1 MPLTRRQVYRRRRI
15 VAFGSSVV
23 ALAVALYLPMALLA
37 PIKPSTTQIES
48 WNAPVASAPV
58 IDFPPYGA
66 SAIGAVGYAGTLA
79 SAGDAAPLPIASISK
94 VITALVVLDYKPLI
108 GDDAGPPIT
117 FGPQDEQFYE
127 NQRLDGG
134 SVESVYSGQV
144 LTQRTVMT
152 VMLLASANN
161 YAQSL
166 ASWAFG
172 SEALYVERARA
183 WLMSEGLSE
192 TTITDASGVS
202 PSNRSTIGDLV
213 EIAKIAEQQPV
224 VAAIVALPSAEVADL
239 GTVMNRN
246 ALVQTGGINGI
257 KTGTLDEAG
266 SCLLFSQNLLV
277 GTVPVTVVGVVLGGP
292 DHESVDAAVR
302 SLLSQADT
310 GFVSVRLATAGQA
323 FARYS
328 SVWGDTAAAVAER
341 TVEAVTWSGTPI
353 VKTLR
358 LREVLTAPAGAEVGN
373 AIFTAGVQDFPVT
386 LRLDATID
394 DPGPWWRMTNP
405 TEIF

>member
-386 LRLDATID
+386 LRLDAAID

>member
-15 VAFGSSVV
+15 VALGSSVV

-37 PIKPSTTQIES
+37 PIKPSTTQIEP
-48 WNAPVASAPV
+48 WNAPVVSAPV

-66 SAIGAVGYAGTLA
+66 SALGAVGYAGTLA

-183 WLMSEGLSE
+183 WLISEGLSK
-192 TTITDASGVS
+192 TTIIDASGVS
-202 PSNRSTIGDLV
+202 PSNRSTIADLV

-239 GTVMNRN
+239 GTVVNRN

-302 SLLSQADT
+302 SLLRQADT

-341 TVEAVTWSGTPI
+341 TVEAVIWSGTPI

-358 LREVLTAPAGAEVGN
+358 LREVLTAPVGAEVGN

-386 LRLDATID
+386 LRLDAAID